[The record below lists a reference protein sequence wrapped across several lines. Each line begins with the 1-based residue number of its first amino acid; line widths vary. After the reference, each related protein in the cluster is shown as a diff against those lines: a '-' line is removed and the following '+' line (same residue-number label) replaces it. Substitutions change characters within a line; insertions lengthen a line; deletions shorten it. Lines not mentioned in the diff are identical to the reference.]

1 MIGQNLASVTELAT
15 PVAIT
20 PIFIN
25 AFVVSGWLF
34 ELGWGDKNLAASV
47 VSYPA
52 LTFFLKKVRS
62 VLALYFQKMDS

>member
-1 MIGQNLASVTELAT
+1 
-15 PVAIT
+15 
-20 PIFIN
+20 
-25 AFVVSGWLF
+25 VVSGWLF